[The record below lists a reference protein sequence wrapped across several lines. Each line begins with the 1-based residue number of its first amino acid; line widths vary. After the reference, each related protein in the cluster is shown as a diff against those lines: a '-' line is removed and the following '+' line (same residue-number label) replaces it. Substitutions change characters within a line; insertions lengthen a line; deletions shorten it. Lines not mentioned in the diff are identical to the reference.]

1 MEKEYTLQG
10 INIELTTCCPL
21 HCPQCYC
28 SLEGGRHIPIDT
40 AVKAVREAARL
51 GASHVELSGGE
62 TLCYPHLYE
71 LISEAKNNGMMPSIS
86 ISGWHFDA
94 DILEKLILAGI
105 DTIYVSL
112 NGPTEQAN
120 ALTRD
125 GFDLSI
131 AALEVLKDSGYSEK
145 AINWV
150 MHRNN
155 ADLLPDMISLAERY
169 DVGTILIIEPMPTAA
184 GKLETYPTLEQI
196 SRVCNLIKHSNGS
209 VQLQVQHCFS
219 PLKALLYDNKLW
231 GNMNRGPYRGCTAG
245 ILSCAVDVNGRY
257 IPCRHLVLPEK
268 AESLEEYWTYSKNLN
283 KIRNLKSDRRM
294 LCSTC
299 GFQPYCRPCPSFNM
313 QEDGMLFLG
322 KKECPV
328 WRKKKDNGTGPVTVG
343 PALQG

>member
-28 SLEGGRHIPIDT
+28 SLEGGRHIPIGT
-40 AVKAVREAARL
+40 AVKAVREAAGM

-71 LISEAKNNGMMPSIS
+71 LIHEVRSSGMMPSIS

-94 DILEKLILAGI
+94 AVLQKLIRAGI

-112 NGPTEQAN
+112 NGPTEKVN

-125 GFDLSI
+125 GFELSI
-131 AALEVLKDSGYSEK
+131 AALEVLRDSGYPEK

-155 ADLLPDMISLAERY
+155 ADSLPEMISLAERY

-184 GKLETYPTLEQI
+184 GKLETYPTPEQI
-196 SRVCNLIKHSNGS
+196 GRVCDLIKHKNGT
-209 VQLQVQHCFS
+209 VDLQVQHCFS

-231 GNMNRGPYRGCTAG
+231 GNRNRGPYRGCTAG
-245 ILSCAVDVNGRY
+245 ILSCAVDVDGRY
-257 IPCRHLVLPEK
+257 MPCRHLELPEE
-268 AESLEEYWTYSKNLN
+268 AESLEEYWLHSKYLE
-283 KIRNLKSDRRM
+283 RLRHLDEDRRM
-294 LCSTC
+294 PCDSC
-299 GFQPYCRPCPSFNM
+299 RFQQYCRHCPSINL
-313 QEDGMLFLG
+313 QVDGSFFLG

-328 WRKKKDNGTGPVTVG
+328 W
-343 PALQG
+343 QGK